1 MNAETRINLIKEAAK
16 YGYDNYKLF
25 EDELG
30 WQDWMNEYT
39 TAKEG
44 EEASESEISEI
55 NDELMEIF
63 FEAHENEIINAYNET
78 KAASRECCRIFKRNK
93 GRI

>member
-1 MNAETRINLIKEAAK
+1 MNAETRINLVKEAAK
-16 YGYDNYKLF
+16 YAYDKYELF
-25 EDELG
+25 EAELG

-44 EEASESEISEI
+44 EEASESEISKI

-63 FEAHENEIINAYNET
+63 FEAHENEIIDAYNET
-78 KAASRECCRIFKRNK
+78 NAASRELCKRFKCNK
-93 GRI
+93 GVI